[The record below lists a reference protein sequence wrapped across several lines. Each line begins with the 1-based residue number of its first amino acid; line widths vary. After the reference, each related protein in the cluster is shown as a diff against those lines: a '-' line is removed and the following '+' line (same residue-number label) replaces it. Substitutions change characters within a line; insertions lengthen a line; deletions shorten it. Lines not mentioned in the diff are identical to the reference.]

1 MIVFRCMYSKSINAI
16 SAYIGEYISWLEN
29 LHLIHMLLS
38 KKKCLKYYL
47 HVSPRKV
54 DQMNLIQLYVMKFI
68 GDSHKAGCFLRVLCI
83 IIYTSIKLTV
93 TSTVTEILLK
103 VDVKNP

>member
-1 MIVFRCMYSKSINAI
+1 MYSKSINAI

-68 GDSHKAGCFLRVLCI
+68 GEMKFIGDSHKAGCFLRVLCI

>member
-1 MIVFRCMYSKSINAI
+1 
-16 SAYIGEYISWLEN
+16 
-29 LHLIHMLLS
+29 MLLS

-68 GDSHKAGCFLRVLCI
+68 GDSHKACCFLRVLYI